1 MAVKKS
7 RQFPGFLIYSQFN
20 DSVFTSAKSNAK
32 FQIQTRYLKGVP
44 FVNLRYCVREGYLF
58 SQKKYI
64 ER

>member
-20 DSVFTSAKSNAK
+20 DFERGTIC
-32 FQIQTRYLKGVP
+32 QLKVLCKG
-44 FVNLRYCVREGYLF
+44 RQGYLY